1 MKTRMLTLLGPGAV
15 VALALA
21 AAAAKDA
28 PPKAAA
34 ATTAAGQIFPDDVL
48 IRGQGVEVKRS
59 ELDEAFL
66 QFKANLN
73 ARGQVLPEERREQ
86 IEAQLL
92 DRLVITKLLL
102 SHASE
107 DDRKRARTAAD
118 KFISS
123 TREQAGSEESFT
135 RQLNA

>member
-15 VALALA
+15 VALALALPAAPA

-48 IRGQGVEVKRS
+48 IRGQGVEVQRS

-107 DDRKRARTAAD
+107 GHPPKDTHAGRAY
-118 KFISS
+118 KS
-123 TREQAGSEESFT
+123 TPHH
-135 RQLNA
+135 